1 MEKPKAE
8 YPNRICSFKW
18 YPQKE
23 MDAFLEE
30 QAAKRAKRIRAIAEA
45 LPCLEH
51 EESPKYVP
59 ETCLTDADDN
69 AWVCRLCRIRRE
81 LLKEAEA
88 EEESVREAGN

>member
-30 QAAKRAKRIRAIAEA
+30 QAEKLRETAREISRSFGDDFEETQGAEDLAEVIAALEPNETAKAK
-45 LPCLEH
+45 
-51 EESPKYVP
+51 
-59 ETCLTDADDN
+59 
-69 AWVCRLCRIRRE
+69 
-81 LLKEAEA
+81 
-88 EEESVREAGN
+88 ESVREAGN